1 MDYFFA
7 QISPA
12 EAGDIDVLTEI
23 PKQRLIEVHRQME
36 FFNADILIF
45 SMNRGVL
52 LLVNI
57 NGRKADHCIG
67 KAGKPSCIRSRR
79 ENKGYRRR
87 IGERLLHGLFDIQ
100 MVVNRP
106 TANCGRHS
114 LTIKEVSAFFISPP
128 AESLT

>member
-57 NGRKADHCIG
+57 NGRKADT
-67 KAGKPSCIRSRR
+67 AS
-79 ENKGYRRR
+79 
-87 IGERLLHGLFDIQ
+87 ERP
-100 MVVNRP
+100 VNRLASVP
-106 TANCGRHS
+106 AGRIKGTA
-114 LTIKEVSAFFISPP
+114 A
-128 AESLT
+128 A